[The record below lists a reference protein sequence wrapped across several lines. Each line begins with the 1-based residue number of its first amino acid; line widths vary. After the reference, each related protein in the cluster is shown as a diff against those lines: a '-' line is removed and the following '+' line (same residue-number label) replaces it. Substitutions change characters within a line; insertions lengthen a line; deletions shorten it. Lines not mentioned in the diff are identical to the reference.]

1 MMELWSGVVS
11 NNAAKVRIAL
21 TEKGLSYITREVP
34 WTKETQWDPKPEAFL
49 AVSPRGEVPV
59 LIDDGFAVHDST
71 VIIEYLE
78 EKYPDVALFPAS
90 CMARAQCRIWEDEG
104 DFNQKHVGVLISDV
118 FLQPEGTPLSD
129 AALAA
134 MGALSGFVDRVEGQL
149 EGKDYLC
156 GNFSVADSSVFL
168 TLFFAQ
174 TLGLEITQPRVL
186 AWCQRMISRPAVG
199 QEIASIGAAV
209 AAL

>member
-1 MMELWSGVVS
+1 MELWSGVLS

-21 TEKGLSYITREVP
+21 AEKGISYVNREVP
-34 WTKETQWDPKPEAFL
+34 WTKETQWEPKPEAFL

-90 CMARAQCRIWEDEG
+90 GMDRAQCRIWEDEG
-104 DFNQKHVGVLISDV
+104 DFNQKHVGVLINDV
-118 FLQPEGTPLSD
+118 FLKAEGTPLSQ
-129 AALAA
+129 AAQNA
-134 MGALSGFVDRVEGQL
+134 MGALTRFVDRVEAQL

-156 GNFSVADSSVFL
+156 DGFSVADTSVFL

-174 TLGLEITQPRVL
+174 TLGLKVSQPRVL
-186 AWCQRMISRPAVG
+186 AWSQRMMSRPAVG